1 MDGGRTPVRFEGFLQ
16 TPSALAG
23 CISDSRAL
31 PSVSMTNIL
40 RGNPG
45 KKEFARSIMTIAPI
59 VIFYSPESSF
69 MRSVT
74 VIFVIN
80 VNV

>member
-1 MDGGRTPVRFEGFLQ
+1 
-16 TPSALAG
+16 
-23 CISDSRAL
+23 
-31 PSVSMTNIL
+31 MTNIL